1 MKEINKLG
9 LLTYDSQSGTL
20 GRGLP
25 DNKIIHMLMKD
36 PLKGT
41 IGSAGYNS
49 ETEL

>member
-1 MKEINKLG
+1 MIANLV
-9 LLTYDSQSGTL
+9 
-20 GRGLP
+20 
-25 DNKIIHMLMKD
+25 NKIIHMLMKD